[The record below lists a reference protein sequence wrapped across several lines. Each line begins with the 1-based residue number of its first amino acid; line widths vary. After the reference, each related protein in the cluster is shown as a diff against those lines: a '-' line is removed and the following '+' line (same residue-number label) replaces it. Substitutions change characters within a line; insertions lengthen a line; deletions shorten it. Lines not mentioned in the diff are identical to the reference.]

1 MAPAMTVHLVKM
13 AVGVESVAHLSELQT
28 LRRRNAGSRDRLGA
42 LRQMTRHGPRR
53 SEELVDGGSIYWV
66 IKGFIRVRQG
76 IVAIDKLTDAEGRPL
91 CALVLDENL
100 VRTELMAS
108 RPFQGWRYFSNEM
121 APPDARTSGDA
132 YHGMPLDMAVEL
144 RALGLL

>member
-1 MAPAMTVHLVKM
+1 MSIHLVKLC
-13 AVGVESVAHLSELQT
+13 VGARDVAHLGEFQA
-28 LRRRNAGSRDRLGA
+28 RRLEQA
-42 LRQMTRHGPRR
+42 RQRGEEPKLLHVTRYRPRR
-53 SEELVDGGSIYWV
+53 AGELTGGGSIYWV

-76 IVAIDKLTDAEGRPL
+76 IVAFDKLTDAGGRPS

-100 VRTELMAS
+100 VRTELKAF
-108 RPFQGWRYFSNEM
+108 RPFQGWRYFSDEM
-121 APPDARTSGDA
+121 APPDARTNGDA

>member
-1 MAPAMTVHLVKM
+1 MSIHLVKL
-13 AVGVESVAHLSELQT
+13 AVGVRDVAHLGEIQS
-28 LRRRNAGSRDRLGA
+28 RRLEQARKRGEVPRLLHVTRNR
-42 LRQMTRHGPRR
+42 PRR
-53 SEELVDGGSIYWV
+53 TGELTSGGSIYWV

-76 IVAIDKLTDAEGRPL
+76 IVAFDKLTDAEGRPS

-100 VRTELMAS
+100 VRTELMAF
-108 RPFQGWRYFSNEM
+108 RPFQGWRYFSDEK

-132 YHGMPLDMAVEL
+132 FHGMPLDMAVEL

>member
-1 MAPAMTVHLVKM
+1 MSIHLVKLN
-13 AVGVESVAHLSELQT
+13 VGTRDVAHLGEFQA
-28 LRRRNAGSRDRLGA
+28 RRLEQARKRGEEPRLLHVPRNR
-42 LRQMTRHGPRR
+42 PRR
-53 SEELVDGGSIYWV
+53 AAELTCGGSIYWV
-66 IKGFIRVRQG
+66 IKGFIRVHQG

>member
-1 MAPAMTVHLVKM
+1 MSIHLVKL
-13 AVGVESVAHLSELQT
+13 AVGVRDVAHLGEIQS
-28 LRRRNAGSRDRLGA
+28 RRLEQARKRGEEPRL
-42 LRQMTRHGPRR
+42 LHVTRYRPRR
-53 SEELVDGGSIYWV
+53 AGELTGGGSIYWV

-76 IVAIDKLTDAEGRPL
+76 IVDFDKLTDAGGRPS

-108 RPFQGWRYFSNEM
+108 RPFQGWRYFSDEK
-121 APPDARTSGDA
+121 APPDARTIGHA
-132 YHGMPLDMAVEL
+132 FHGMPLDMAVEL

>member
-1 MAPAMTVHLVKM
+1 MTVHLVKM

-66 IKGFIRVRQG
+66 IKRFIRVRQL
-76 IVAIDKLTDAEGRPL
+76 VLSLDHDAVRDDGRPA
-91 CALVLDENL
+91 CALILDPQL
-100 VRTELMAS
+100 QRTELRAS
-108 RPFQGWRYFSNEM
+108 RAFQGWRYLTPSM
-121 APPDARTSGDA
+121 APDDARYDTAQFDDVPA
-132 YHGMPLDMAVEL
+132 EMVAEL
-144 RALGLL
+144 RSLGFL